1 MTDGLIG
8 KVVFVVTTAED
19 EETGE
24 MFFTDDWSDLSKN
37 MDAMDP
43 ELNAETRV
51 FHGVLTCARY
61 LPDRIDSEKAYV
73 IFMPLSC
80 PSEGNVVEIKSV
92 SADKIVEKVM
102 ELMKD
107 STMVIA
113 PEIDDF
119 YVLYG
124 YQMPTY
130 LSVKKDDIAEANIET
145 CKEIYNRAKRVEE
158 LSKDV
163 GG

>member
-1 MTDGLIG
+1 MHDSLIG
-8 KVVFVVTTAED
+8 KVVFVATTSED
-19 EETGE
+19 EETGQV
-24 MFFTDDWSDLSKN
+24 FFTDDWPDLNKY
-37 MDAMDP
+37 MDDMEP

-51 FHGVLTCARY
+51 FHGVLTRARY
-61 LPDRIDSEKAYV
+61 LPDEIDSEKAYI
-73 IFMPLSC
+73 IFIPLSC
-80 PSEGNVVEIKSV
+80 LAEGNIVEIESA
-92 SADKIVEKVM
+92 SADKIVKKVM
-102 ELMKD
+102 ELMKTGIM
-107 STMVIA
+107 SIV

-130 LSVKKDDIAEANIET
+130 LSVKKDDIAETKIKT